1 VDEIGM
7 LEMLPLDVL
16 CVPDGHGD
24 GGAWETR
31 LKGGFIVIGVK
42 AGLVFGIMRKS
53 GRVWAS

>member
-1 VDEIGM
+1 M